1 MQPDVVDL
9 RQFYDSH
16 LGHIV
21 RRTMRQHL
29 RTVWPYTR
37 GLRVL
42 GVGYASPYL
51 IGFREG
57 SERVLAFMTARQGAH
72 RWPANEPGLVAL
84 VEDTELPLPEASM
97 DRVLLVHALEHS
109 EHTRAVLRE
118 IWRVMAPEGRL
129 LIRRAQQARFVGA
142 ARTHTLRNRPSLQ
155 RAATRQPSAVG
166 LVRSCRHAGGAVLSA
181 KPLAHCLARR
191 GRFGAAGRALRP
203 RQFWWRADCRGDQAG
218 VRDWRPR
225 RLYRIGAPA
234 PGPGGAAGWLVGP
247 RWAPRLRR
255 ARPRVAT
262 LTNFG
267 PIPSDPSSELRYGPL
282 SINRPCSPKR
292 LAKGWCR
299 ESGRLAFVVRKL
311 RRSIPQSQFAA
322 QDDKIA
328 NRAQVDVWRFVARGC
343 ASASVSGMRPRANNC
358 QRILQ

>member
-29 RTVWPYTR
+29 RTVWPDTR

-129 LIRRAQQARFVGA
+129 LIVVPNRRGLWARLERTPFGTGHPYSAPQLANLLRSALFVPVDTQAALYFPPSRW
-142 ARTHTLRNRPSLQ
+142 RTVL
-155 RAATRQPSAVG
+155 RAA
-166 LVRSCRHAGGAVLSA
+166 GALER
-181 KPLAHCLARR
+181 LG
-191 GRFGAAGRALRP
+191 GRFGRVSFGGALIVEATK
-203 RQFWWRADCRGDQAG
+203 QVCAIGDQGAYTES
-218 VRDWRPR
+218 VRR
-225 RLYRIGAPA
+225 
-234 PGPGGAAGWLVGP
+234 
-247 RWAPRLRR
+247 RR
-255 ARPRVAT
+255 ARAALPVGSSGRDGPRVCAARD
-262 LTNFG
+262 LG
-267 PIPSDPSSELRYGPL
+267 S
-282 SINRPCSPKR
+282 RP
-292 LAKGWCR
+292 
-299 ESGRLAFVVRKL
+299 
-311 RRSIPQSQFAA
+311 
-322 QDDKIA
+322 
-328 NRAQVDVWRFVARGC
+328 
-343 ASASVSGMRPRANNC
+343 
-358 QRILQ
+358 